1 MRKPHK
7 KITIIVIAFICIL
20 FAASFFYVS
29 RSNEFMKFAAKTVSD
44 TLTETLDTKVDI
56 DSLTIESLSSIRAN
70 KITVYDKTGAEFLQS
85 DNAAV
90 NFSLWSIVTGN
101 TAASIRSVIVNKPTV
116 NIIKRDNGTWNYE
129 DVFSQK
135 QTNNNFKGNIR
146 INDGIVNA
154 EISNKKISL
163 SEVNGDVD
171 LSDSS
176 KTMIDIQAQQNGTA
190 VAVNG
195 SISSESKNINIKA
208 DKFDVSPYLDLIPAD
223 KLPQNLEIKGGIL
236 KDVDMTLNIDQD
248 GSISAKGRTRLAD
261 GACHILNTDVDNIN
275 GLIIFDK
282 DYITIFGNVSVKQQ
296 IVSLHGKITLED
308 DPRLS
313 LLVRSDAI
321 NPKNIFTD
329 IPFDGN
335 VAFSANVSGT
345 VSNPAVSADL
355 SAAQADCYGYHFTNA
370 KAQGDFENNTLYIK
384 SASCDFADGKISASG
399 VFSSEDDSYNG
410 HAVLQNIQCAKLD
423 EYVPGLS
430 GKLSADVVFQG
441 NINDLSNTELSASAE
456 LTDAYYNGIP
466 IHKANISFS
475 KQGQNIKVDAMAASL
490 GDSGNISASG
500 NINGSNIDFEFYG
513 SNIDLSLF
521 QGYIPVSV
529 SGTAGFYG
537 HLQGD
542 MDDPYLQLEAGAS
555 DGQIM
560 NQPYHALRVSAVGN
574 MDGVVIKK
582 MTVQNE
588 SNEVIHSIQGIVG
601 FKGDHNVDLVIN
613 TKDARMENIA
623 AVLLPGQPITGN
635 IDNNLHLTGTLDNI
649 KASGHIL
656 FHEGSYYGILLTAAE
671 GDYTYDAGNTSLNN
685 FVIKSPFADVKISGS
700 VRNNNVLDFDIDA
713 DNVNFS
719 KMPLHLPYP
728 VEGNGSFKGHVGG
741 TFDNPAFNST
751 FNAGQITF
759 NGKKITNV
767 TGQCDYKNDMLSITN
782 MQCQQDTGKIA
793 LSGYMNFITEQVQ
806 GNVQADNIS
815 VQSLLA
821 MANLQNKYSA
831 DLTGTFNGSISLSG
845 DYRNPNAHL
854 TGEIK
859 DGHLKKYP
867 LQEISIDASYENG
880 IISINKFY
888 GQQNEGK
895 IAAQGTWDINGPINM
910 ELSTQNIGTDLLT
923 ELIDYNIDAKGT
935 ANAYAKISGTS
946 DKPQADISFEIDG
959 GGIGTATFDR
969 MTGLL
974 NLNNGVIDVKQILV
988 NKGEYKASA
997 SGKVP
1002 LAALKAKP
1010 WEMLTRYDQIDLNI
1024 YLDHADLSILPS
1036 LSKYVEYASGPLQGN
1051 LKINGTLA
1059 HPLFFGSM
1067 QMHDGT
1073 MKIKGMKTPLQ
1084 KMQADITFNSD
1095 QMKVNDFS
1103 GHLGTGT
1110 YSLQGSTLI
1119 TGGGLRNY
1127 NFALNVDKAYL
1138 ESDFYRGPLSAQFT
1152 LKEGTIFNRV
1162 MPELA
1167 GNLTIQDS
1175 TISFPA
1181 IPDSDNSILPD
1192 MLLDV
1197 GINVGKNVHF
1207 YKSMLYNMDIS
1218 GNIHYGGT
1226 TKHPKPSGEINVLK
1240 GTVEYLQTVFK
1251 IREGTAYFNQVDS
1264 FLPSITF
1271 KADTTLSQTKVYL
1284 SIQGPV
1290 GNMQFLLVSN
1300 PAMSQEEIIKLLTFR
1315 SAYKQGE
1322 STGTADLAQLATIGL
1337 QMSFLNEIEG
1347 FVRDTLKIDEFNI
1360 VRDTVYNSDDRGQQS
1375 NYDDV
1380 YDVEIGKYISNKI
1393 MLKYTNSI
1401 NYDDHKYGIQYDL
1414 SNNVSIL
1421 NEWDSKNGYKIT
1433 IEANKKF

>member
-29 RSNEFMKFAAKTVSD
+29 RSNEFMKFAAKTMSD

-56 DSLTIESLSSIRAN
+56 DSLAIESLSSIRAD
-70 KITVYDKTGAEFLQS
+70 KITVYDKTGAKFLEA

-90 NFSLWSIVTGN
+90 DFSTWAIITGN
-101 TAASIRSVIVNKPTV
+101 TAASIKSVTVNKPIV
-116 NIIKRDNGTWNYE
+116 NIVRRDNGTWNYD

-135 QTNNNFKGNIR
+135 QSNNNFKGSIR

-154 EISNKKISL
+154 EISDKKISL
-163 SEVNGDVD
+163 SEVNGDIN

-176 KTMIDIQAQQNGTA
+176 KTMININAQQNGTA
-190 VAVNG
+190 VAVKG
-195 SISSESKNINIKA
+195 SVSSNAKDINIRA

-223 KLPQNLEIKGGIL
+223 KLPQNVMVKSGTLNDTDI
-236 KDVDMTLNIDQD
+236 TLNIDQNENV
-248 GSISAKGRTRLAD
+248 SVKGRTRLAD
-261 GACHILNTDVDNIN
+261 GTCHVLNTDVDNIN
-275 GLIIFDK
+275 GLVIFDK
-282 DYITIFGNVSVKQQ
+282 DYVTIFGNASVKQQ
-296 IVSLHGKITLED
+296 IVKLHGKITLED
-308 DPRLS
+308 DPKLS
-313 LLVRSDAI
+313 LLVQSDAI

-329 IPFDGN
+329 IPFDGD

-345 VSNPAVSADL
+345 ISNPAVSADL

-370 KAQGDFENNTLYIK
+370 KVHGDFENNIIYIK
-384 SASCDFADGKISASG
+384 SASLDFADGRISASG
-399 VFSSEDDSYNG
+399 IFSSEDYSYNG
-410 HAVLQNIQCAKLD
+410 HAVLQNVQCAKLD
-423 EYVPGLS
+423 EYLPGLS
-430 GKLSADVVFQG
+430 GNLSADIVFKG
-441 NINDLSNTELSASAE
+441 NINDLSNTELYASAA
-456 LTDAYYNGIP
+456 LTGAYYNGIP
-466 IHKANISFS
+466 INKANVSFS
-475 KQGQNIKVDAMAASL
+475 KQGQNIKVDAMSATI
-490 GDSGNISASG
+490 GDSGSIAASG
-500 NINGSNIDFEFYG
+500 NINGNNIDFEFYG

-521 QGYIPVSV
+521 QGYIPVPV

-537 HLQGD
+537 HLQGN

-560 NQPYHALRVSAVGN
+560 NQPYHTLRISAVGN

-582 MTVQNE
+582 MTLQNK
-588 SNEVIHSIQGIVG
+588 SNEVIHSIQGVVG
-601 FKGDHNVDLVIN
+601 FKGNHNIDLTIN

-635 IDNNLHLTGTLDNI
+635 IDNYLHLTGTLDDI

-671 GDYTYDAGNTSLNN
+671 GDYTYYAGDTSLNN
-685 FVIKSPFADVKISGS
+685 FVIKSPFADVKIAGS
-700 VRNNNVLDFDIDA
+700 VHNNNSLDFDIDVDNA
-713 DNVNFS
+713 DFS

-741 TFDNPAFNST
+741 TVDNIAFNST
-751 FNAGQITF
+751 FNAAQITF

-767 TGQCDYKNDMLSITN
+767 AGQCNYKNNILSITD
-782 MQCQQDTGKIA
+782 MQCQQDAGKIV
-793 LSGYMNFITEQVQ
+793 LSGYMNFVTKQVQ
-806 GNVQADNIS
+806 GNVRADTIA

-821 MANLQNKYSA
+821 MANLQNKYSE
-831 DLTGTFNGSISLSG
+831 DLTGTFNGSIDLAG
-845 DYRNPNAHL
+845 DYSNPNAHL

-880 IISINKFY
+880 IIAINKFY

-910 ELSTQNIGTDLLT
+910 EISTQDIGTDLLT
-923 ELIDYNIDAKGT
+923 ELIDYDIDAKGT
-935 ANAYAKISGTS
+935 VNAYAKISGTS
-946 DKPQADISFEIDG
+946 DKPQADVSFEIDG

-974 NLNNGVIDVKQILV
+974 NLNNDVIDVKQILV
-988 NKGEYKASA
+988 NKGIYKASA

-1010 WEMLTRYDQIDLNI
+1010 WEMLTRYDQIDLSI

-1059 HPLFFGSM
+1059 HPLFFGSL
-1067 QMHDGT
+1067 QMHDGM
-1073 MKIKGMKTPLQ
+1073 MKIKGLKTPLQ
-1084 KMQADITFNSD
+1084 KMQADITFDRD

-1103 GHLGTGT
+1103 GHLGSGT

-1119 TGGGLRNY
+1119 TGGGLRGY
-1127 NFALNVDKAYL
+1127 DFALNVDKAYL
-1138 ESDFYRGPLSAQFT
+1138 ESDFYRGPVSAQFT

-1162 MPELA
+1162 LPKLA

-1181 IPDSDNSILPD
+1181 IPDSDTSILPD
-1192 MLLDV
+1192 ILLDV
-1197 GINVGKNVHF
+1197 GINAGKNVHF

-1226 TKHPKPSGEINVLK
+1226 TRHPMPSGEINVLK

-1264 FLPSITF
+1264 FLPSIMF
-1271 KADTTLSQTKVYL
+1271 KADTILSQAKVYL

-1300 PAMSQEEIIKLLTFR
+1300 PAMNQEEIIKLLTFR

-1322 STGTADLAQLATIGL
+1322 STGTTDLAQLATIGL
-1337 QMSFLNEIEG
+1337 QMSFLNEIQG

-1360 VRDTVYNSDDRGQQS
+1360 IRDTVYNADNRGQQS

-1380 YDVEIGKYISNKI
+1380 YDVEIGKYISNKV

-1414 SNNVSIL
+1414 NNNISIL
-1421 NEWDSKNGYKIT
+1421 NEWDSRNGYKIT